1 MTHRTSPEVAGAVQ
15 ARLAYLRR
23 RKTVLD
29 ELIHAL
35 ERYAGSD
42 LAAMQ
47 VNEKTKEIRP
57 PLAGAA

>member
-1 MTHRTSPEVAGAVQ
+1 MTHRSSPEVAGAVQ

-23 RKTVLD
+23 RKAVLD
-29 ELIHAL
+29 ELIRSL
-35 ERYAGSD
+35 ERYAVPE
-42 LAAMQ
+42 LTAMQ